1 MNRARQPDR
10 WAALFDGPCS
20 RILQA
25 TSDALLL
32 VDEAQQVVALNPAAQ
47 KIFGC
52 SAAEALGQPLA
63 RFIPARWRDSHAARA
78 ATYMDSGAVQ
88 HAMARHRRVAALR
101 IDGQEFPVEV
111 HLSRVVITGA
121 DGPRHHVA
129 ALLRDLGDEQ
139 ARIDEL
145 EMLKRRL
152 LALFELAPIAIW
164 IAEDEHI
171 VFANRAAAALLEVE
185 SCDALVGRSIYD
197 LLHPPSHAA
206 LREQLAGVL
215 GGGAASQVLNA
226 RVQRGSGEWREL
238 EIVLAALPDH
248 GRTTVQMVLT
258 DITQRRREGAELER
272 SRRALRE
279 LSASVVEAREEER
292 RRIARELHDE
302 LGQRLTALKMDLSI
316 LAGSTDPQAVDER
329 IRGMLATL
337 DDTVASVRRISA
349 DLRPMM
355 LDDLGLNAA
364 IEWLARDAT
373 QRMGVAV
380 TLQLGDADPP
390 VDERVATAVYRMV
403 QEALTNVA
411 RHAQATGVQVT
422 LRAGAGE
429 LVLTVQDN
437 GIGFSAD
444 ALEREGS
451 FGLMGLRERAL
462 MLGGR
467 MEVGNV
473 PGSGGRVTIT
483 LPLHPARAPR
493 RRREDP
499 R

>member
-1 MNRARQPDR
+1 MNRAQQPDR

-25 TSDALLL
+25 TSDALLM

-47 KIFGC
+47 RMFGC

-63 RFIPARWRDSHAARA
+63 RFIPARWRDSHAAQA
-78 ATYMDSGAVQ
+78 QSYMASGAVQ
-88 HAMARHRRVAALR
+88 HAMARRRRVAALR
-101 IDGQEFPVEV
+101 ADGQEFAVEV
-111 HLSRVVITGA
+111 HLSRVAIAGA
-121 DGPRHHVA
+121 DGPRHYVA

-164 IAEDEHI
+164 ITEDEHI
-171 VFANRAAAALLEVE
+171 VFANRAAASLLEVE
-185 SCDALVGRSIYD
+185 SGTALVGRSIYD

-206 LREQLAGVL
+206 LREQLVRVL
-215 GGGAASQVLNA
+215 GGDAASQVIGG
-226 RVQRGSGEWREL
+226 RVQRGNGEWREL

-302 LGQRLTALKMDLSI
+302 LGQRLTALKMDLAS
-316 LAGSTDPQAVDER
+316 LAGAAEPRTRDAS
-329 IRGMLATL
+329 IRGMLSML
-337 DDTVASVRRISA
+337 DETVASVRRISA

-373 QRMGVAV
+373 RRMGTEV
-380 TLQLGDADPP
+380 TVRLDETDPP
-390 VDERVATAVYRMV
+390 VDERTCTAVYRMV

-411 RHAQATGVQVT
+411 RHAQATDVRVELHRHGD
-422 LRAGAGE
+422 A

-437 GIGFSAD
+437 GIGFSTD

-451 FGLMGLRERAL
+451 FGLLGLRERAL

-473 PGSGGRVTIT
+473 PGSGGRVTVT
-483 LPLHPARAPR
+483 LPLHHARER
-493 RRREDP
+493 RRRRDDE
-499 R
+499 

>member
-1 MNRARQPDR
+1 
-10 WAALFDGPCS
+10 
-20 RILQA
+20 
-25 TSDALLL
+25 
-32 VDEAQQVVALNPAAQ
+32 
-47 KIFGC
+47 
-52 SAAEALGQPLA
+52 
-63 RFIPARWRDSHAARA
+63 
-78 ATYMDSGAVQ
+78 
-88 HAMARHRRVAALR
+88 
-101 IDGQEFPVEV
+101 
-111 HLSRVVITGA
+111 
-121 DGPRHHVA
+121 
-129 ALLRDLGDEQ
+129 
-139 ARIDEL
+139 
-145 EMLKRRL
+145 
-152 LALFELAPIAIW
+152 
-164 IAEDEHI
+164 
-171 VFANRAAAALLEVE
+171 
-185 SCDALVGRSIYD
+185 
-197 LLHPPSHAA
+197 
-206 LREQLAGVL
+206 
-215 GGGAASQVLNA
+215 
-226 RVQRGSGEWREL
+226 
-238 EIVLAALPDH
+238 
-248 GRTTVQMVLT
+248 
-258 DITQRRREGAELER
+258 
-272 SRRALRE
+272 LRE

>member
-1 MNRARQPDR
+1 MTRAQQLDR
-10 WAALFDGPCS
+10 WLALFDGPCS

-25 TSDALLL
+25 TSDALLM

-47 KIFGC
+47 KLFGC
-52 SAAEALGQPLA
+52 TAAQALGQPLT
-63 RFIPARWRDSHAARA
+63 RFIPARWRDDHAAH
-78 ATYMDSGAVQ
+78 ATAYMNSGAVQ
-88 HAMARHRRVAALR
+88 HAMAQHRRVAALR
-101 IDGQEFPVEV
+101 ADGQEFAVEV
-111 HLSRVVITGA
+111 HLSRVAGNGA
-121 DGPRHHVA
+121 DGPRQYVA

-164 IAEDEHI
+164 ITEVEHI
-171 VFANRAAAALLEVE
+171 AFANRAAAALLGAEAG
-185 SCDALVGRSIYD
+185 DALVGRSIHD
-197 LLHPPSHAA
+197 LLHTSHDA
-206 LREQLAGVL
+206 LREALARVLVGATASQLL
-215 GGGAASQVLNA
+215 GG
-226 RVQRGSGEWREL
+226 RVQRCDGEWREL

-258 DITQRRREGAELER
+258 DVTQRRREAAELER

-302 LGQRLTALKMDLSI
+302 LGQRLTALKMDLAS
-316 LAGSTDPQAVDER
+316 LAGAANPRTRDES
-329 IRGMLATL
+329 IHGMLAML
-337 DDTVASVRRISA
+337 DETVASVRRISA

-373 QRMGVAV
+373 RRMGTEV
-380 TLQLGDADPP
+380 TVRLDETDPP
-390 VDERVATAVYRMV
+390 VDERMCTAVYRMV

-411 RHAQATGVQVT
+411 RHAQATDVRVELHRHGDV
-422 LRAGAGE
+422 

-451 FGLMGLRERAL
+451 FGLLGLRERAL

-467 MEVGNV
+467 MAVGNT
-473 PGSGGRVTIT
+473 PGSGGCVTIT
-483 LPLHPARAPR
+483 LPLHHARDR
-493 RRREDP
+493 RRRKDD